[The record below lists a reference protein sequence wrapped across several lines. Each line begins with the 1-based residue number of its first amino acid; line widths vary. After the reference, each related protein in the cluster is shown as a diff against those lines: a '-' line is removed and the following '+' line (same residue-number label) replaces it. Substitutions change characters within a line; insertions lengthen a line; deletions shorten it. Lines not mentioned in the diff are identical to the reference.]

1 VAFLSPLLVYVNCE
15 LKHFFSQYKATQVFF
30 FFFFTKKGIAKRLL
44 LKIIG
49 KGNYDSYDID
59 LKLIVQLNRNVC
71 ILANDFALF
80 SVIVTW

>member
-1 VAFLSPLLVYVNCE
+1 VNSNT
-15 LKHFFSQYKATQVFF
+15 FFHNIKPQ
-30 FFFFTKKGIAKRLL
+30 KKGIAKRLL